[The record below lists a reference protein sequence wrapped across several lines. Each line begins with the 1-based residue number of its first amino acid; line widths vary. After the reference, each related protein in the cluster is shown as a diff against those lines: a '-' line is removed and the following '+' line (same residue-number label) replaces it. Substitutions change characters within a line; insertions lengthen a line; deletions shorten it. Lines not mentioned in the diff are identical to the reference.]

1 MKTLNTM
8 SNHAPKTEWLADFFE
23 KKNNFFIENSLNK
36 KNQLGPF
43 CRFLRDAN
51 LIDKKN
57 HVTPFVD
64 LINLLGWESDTALGL
79 VLLNLVA
86 ENPQIEWYTA
96 NLELGRYYPKK
107 DVIEMLLASGVEP
120 SKSGKFDAHDSI
132 CYAFRRLVET
142 PLGTSLR
149 WGFVT
154 DEGELVR
161 TKCSVSDSRVVLYG
175 LFMFA
180 EKCNDY
186 KEFTLATLLN
196 DSIDRDG
203 ISPTRIFG
211 LDRED
216 MVPILLGL
224 SAKYPEFITAS
235 FTHDLEK
242 ITLAEEKTSQDV
254 LDLFKGGDANA

>member
-8 SNHAPKTEWLADFFE
+8 SNHAPKTEWLANFF
-23 KKNNFFIENSLNK
+23 KRKDDFFIENSLNK

-43 CRFLRDAN
+43 SRFLRDAN
-51 LIDKKN
+51 LIDKTN
-57 HVTPFVD
+57 HVTSFFEV
-64 LINLLGWESDTALGL
+64 INSLRWESDTAQSLIL
-79 VLLNLVA
+79 INLVA
-86 ENPQIEWYTA
+86 ENPQIEWYVS
-96 NLELGRYYPKK
+96 NFEVDRHYPKK
-107 DVIEMLLASGVEP
+107 DVIEMLLSSGVEP

-132 CYAFRRLVET
+132 CYAFKRLTET
-142 PLGTSLR
+142 PLGTNLH

-154 DEGELVR
+154 DEGALVR
-161 TKCSVSDSRVVLYG
+161 TKCTVSDPCVVLYG
-175 LFMFA
+175 LFKFA

-216 MVPILLGL
+216 MTPMLLGL
-224 SAKYPEFITAS
+224 SAKYPGFITAS

-242 ITLAEEKTSQDV
+242 ITLAEEKSSQDV
-254 LDLFKGGDANA
+254 LDLFMGGDGNA